1 MSSLILNSLNQT
13 WTGVGWIQRLS
24 NVDDDLNSF
33 WKHFFV
39 VLIGME
45 YLKYLN
51 DALYTHGIQPF
62 QIAEVM
68 TLHHFWPY
76 SPMLSV
82 LSRNKKQRCKL
93 ILSPKYEYLCV
104 LIEYFDSFSVYND
117 IYIDKTS
124 LWVAPI
130 QCIMVME
137 LHSCKL
143 GLKFS
148 CDETSFSK

>member
-51 DALYTHGIQPF
+51 DALYTHGI
-62 QIAEVM
+62 
-68 TLHHFWPY
+68 
-76 SPMLSV
+76 
-82 LSRNKKQRCKL
+82 
-93 ILSPKYEYLCV
+93 
-104 LIEYFDSFSVYND
+104 
-117 IYIDKTS
+117 
-124 LWVAPI
+124 
-130 QCIMVME
+130 
-137 LHSCKL
+137 
-143 GLKFS
+143 
-148 CDETSFSK
+148 